1 MRIILLARTS
11 MSVARAIAGVVAV
24 LYLAAVGMSAL
35 EIGVLFLVVTVVSA
49 LMSTTIGLL
58 SDRFGRKPFLVV
70 VPLLAALAAGVY
82 CVDRAPIPLFVFAAL
97 GSFGR
102 GAGAGG
108 GTVGPYQPAES
119 AFVAESVP
127 SSARSAAFGRLAFTS
142 TLGALFG
149 GLLAGLAQTHAHM
162 SPAAATTA
170 YRPAFVAAGILAA
183 VAGIVALWLKEP
195 ARSEPVRPEPGIRR
209 AGLVWPKRSWPAL
222 WRLSTTNAVNGMAM
236 GMVGPFV
243 SYWLA
248 RRYGVSPGSIGL
260 LFAVVNAGSL
270 ASTLAA
276 AGIGRRVGTVRAIV
290 VVRALGGLLLVPMV
304 LAPTFWIA
312 GAVYFVRMFTQRIGL
327 PLRQSFTQD
336 VAHPDERA
344 SVAALSNLPAQGTM
358 GVSQVLAGYLFE
370 SVGLAA
376 PFELSAVFQCV
387 NAVLYGAFFGWAKP
401 VIADGGAGR
410 FAGGGDSK
418 AASSRPAVSE
428 QPPVSLQA
436 RPSDRARPPEDG
448 LGSDQMR
455 PPEDGLGSDQ
465 ASAPS
470 AGSG

>member
-1 MRIILLARTS
+1 
-11 MSVARAIAGVVAV
+11 
-24 LYLAAVGMSAL
+24 
-35 EIGVLFLVVTVVSA
+35 
-49 LMSTTIGLL
+49 
-58 SDRFGRKPFLVV
+58 
-70 VPLLAALAAGVY
+70 
-82 CVDRAPIPLFVFAAL
+82 
-97 GSFGR
+97 
-102 GAGAGG
+102 
-108 GTVGPYQPAES
+108 
-119 AFVAESVP
+119 
-127 SSARSAAFGRLAFTS
+127 
-142 TLGALFG
+142 
-149 GLLAGLAQTHAHM
+149 
-162 SPAAATTA
+162 
-170 YRPAFVAAGILAA
+170 
-183 VAGIVALWLKEP
+183 
-195 ARSEPVRPEPGIRR
+195 
-209 AGLVWPKRSWPAL
+209 
-222 WRLSTTNAVNGMAM
+222 
-236 GMVGPFV
+236 
-243 SYWLA
+243 
-248 RRYGVSPGSIGL
+248 VSPGSIGL

-376 PFELSAVFQCV
+376 PFELSAV
-387 NAVLYGAFFGWAKP
+387 LYGAFFGWAKP

-410 FAGGGDSK
+410 FASGGDSK
-418 AASSRPAVSE
+418 AAPSRPAVSE